1 MLKKSSKNI
10 LLLVNVAKEK
20 AHILK
25 KYKKLSMNQ
34 KKITNKGWKIGRR
47 QLILKKVYWSQNPN
61 VEYSISKRK

>member
-1 MLKKSSKNI
+1 MLKKSSKSI

-34 KKITNKGWKIGRR
+34 KKITNKG
-47 QLILKKVYWSQNPN
+47 
-61 VEYSISKRK
+61 